1 MRKSERDLRVMR
13 QAAMAG
19 DRSAARA
26 LLRLYGFDEIAREM
40 KPSKPYSNR
49 VRNAVNCLTAG
60 TGVGDEPGRGRL
72 ARQTAPSPAT
82 YNFRQTYR
90 AGARAPKF
98 STTNEVGYGRTH

>member
-1 MRKSERDLRVMR
+1 MR

-40 KPSKPYSNR
+40 KPGKPYSNR

-60 TGVGDEPGRGRL
+60 TGVGDAPGPWEVVEADGTITNEIQFPPDVPRGRV
-72 ARQTAPSPAT
+72 RP
-82 YNFRQTYR
+82 
-90 AGARAPKF
+90 
-98 STTNEVGYGRTH
+98 EVFDD